1 MPKLEDKPPAWC
13 RSLAR
18 SGEGQ
23 KLLTLQGSVRGG
35 LGTVVE
41 RQLRALK
48 ILSDFDLTPDETRP
62 PYLQQRCWRDET
74 EINPGVMALL
84 DLISFDRD
92 KDTILDP
99 TKQTEVTKFLTKQ
112 SIEATEYIAAQL
124 HETKKRLIPL
134 HENLLKLINA
144 AEKGGPAWLS
154 SAEVINIVGHY
165 NDASNTKEL
174 ENGMAG
180 GNLKTKII
188 ICLRYSPF
196 FGVESL

>member
-1 MPKLEDKPPAWC
+1 
-13 RSLAR
+13 
-18 SGEGQ
+18 
-23 KLLTLQGSVRGG
+23 
-35 LGTVVE
+35 
-41 RQLRALK
+41 
-48 ILSDFDLTPDETRP
+48 
-62 PYLQQRCWRDET
+62 
-74 EINPGVMALL
+74 
-84 DLISFDRD
+84 
-92 KDTILDP
+92 
-99 TKQTEVTKFLTKQ
+99 
-112 SIEATEYIAAQL
+112 
-124 HETKKRLIPL
+124 LIPL